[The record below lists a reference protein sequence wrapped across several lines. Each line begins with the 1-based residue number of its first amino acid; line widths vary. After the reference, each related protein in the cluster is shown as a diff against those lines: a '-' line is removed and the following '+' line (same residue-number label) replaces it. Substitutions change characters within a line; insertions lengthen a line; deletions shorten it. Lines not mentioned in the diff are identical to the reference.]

1 MSLFIAIFLNFQN
14 FFRRS
19 SLEIYKIL
27 QPMDIILDANII
39 IELPESLQ
47 CSNLSTKKMKLPLN
61 SIDVIISGN
70 QTKTLQHEG
79 CGKKGYK
86 ILTSISESKGIFF
99 FKSETFSNNYRNSR
113 SFKVVLMPLKVG
125 NDFIDD
131 F

>member
-1 MSLFIAIFLNFQN
+1 MIDYTHVSFQTFKNPFIKMMNPFSSNNKIHYFQN
-14 FFRRS
+14 FFRKS

-47 CSNLSTKKMKLPLN
+47 CSNLSKKMKLPLN

-70 QTKTLQHEG
+70 QTKTLQPEG

-99 FKSETFSNNYRNSR
+99 
-113 SFKVVLMPLKVG
+113 L
-125 NDFIDD
+125 I
-131 F
+131 

>member
-47 CSNLSTKKMKLPLN
+47 CSNLSKKMKLPLN

-86 ILTSISESKGIFF
+86 ILTSISESKG
-99 FKSETFSNNYRNSR
+99 K
-113 SFKVVLMPLKVG
+113 
-125 NDFIDD
+125 
-131 F
+131 